1 MKFIVSVS
9 PKRVAFSLSI
19 WVLFFAVAGFTV
31 QVLRYGFNYRERWIH
46 LFNLDREINYPSWY
60 ASFTLLFCGILLGV
74 IAAAKQKQGDR
85 YFRHWKILGFI
96 FVFFSL
102 DEILSLH
109 EILIINDLR
118 KALNL
123 GGLFYFVWVIPG
135 AIFVAVT
142 VLTYLK
148 FLGHLPRKTRNL
160 FLLAGSIYVGGALGM
175 EMVCG
180 YYADTVGQRTLIY
193 GLLASVEEILEMVGT
208 IVFIYALLSYIGSH
222 LEDIDLQFKI
232 VDKRDVKL
240 TASKGRNESF

>member
-1 MKFIVSVS
+1 MKFLISVS
-9 PKRVAFSLSI
+9 PKKVACSLGL
-19 WVLFFAVAGFTV
+19 WVLFFAVAGFAV
-31 QVLRYGFNYRERWIH
+31 QVLRYGFNYNERWIS

-60 ASFTLLFCGILLGV
+60 SSLTLLFCGILLRI
-74 IAAAKQKQGDR
+74 IAAAKQQQGDLFFR
-85 YFRHWKILGFI
+85 YWKVLGCI
-96 FVFFSL
+96 FVLFSV

-123 GGLFYFVWVIPG
+123 GGVFYFIWVIPG
-135 AIFVAVT
+135 TIFVGAVGI
-142 VLTYLK
+142 TYIK
-148 FLGHLPRKTRNL
+148 FLKHLPRQTRNL

-180 YYADTVGQRTLIY
+180 YYADAVGQRNLIY

-222 LEDIDLQFKI
+222 RENIDLRFKI
-232 VDKRDVKL
+232 VDNKN
-240 TASKGRNESF
+240 S

>member
-1 MKFIVSVS
+1 MKFIISVS

-19 WVLFFAVAGFTV
+19 WVLFFAVAGCIV
-31 QVLRYGFNYRERWIH
+31 QVLRYGFNYQERWIS

-60 ASFTLLFCGILLGV
+60 SSFTLLFCAILLGI
-74 IAAAKQKQGDR
+74 IASAKKKQGDR
-85 YFRHWKILGFI
+85 YFGHWKALALM

-123 GGLFYFVWVIPG
+123 GGIFYFIWVIPG
-135 AIFVAVT
+135 AIFVGVT
-142 VLTYLK
+142 ALAYLK
-148 FLGHLPRKTRNL
+148 FLRHLPRKTRDF

-175 EMVCG
+175 EMVTG
-180 YYADTVGQRTLIY
+180 YYADAVTKRNLIY
-193 GLLASVEEILEMVGT
+193 GLMVCVEEILEMVGV

-222 LEDIDLQFKI
+222 LETIDLRLKI
-232 VDKRDVKL
+232 VDNPQR
-240 TASKGRNESF
+240 